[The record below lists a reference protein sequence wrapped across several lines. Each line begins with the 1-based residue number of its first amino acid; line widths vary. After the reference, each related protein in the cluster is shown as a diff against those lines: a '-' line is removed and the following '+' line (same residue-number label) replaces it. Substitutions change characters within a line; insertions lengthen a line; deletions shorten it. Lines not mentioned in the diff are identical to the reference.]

1 MHKFLFPD
9 FKQLIMHVAECSV
22 GVMIATG
29 TLSIK
34 KHIDYVL
41 MEINSSFSLTIRS
54 YFILIPCKLLLL
66 YRLGILFNFYT
77 KNL

>member
-41 MEINSSFSLTIRS
+41 MEINSSF
-54 YFILIPCKLLLL
+54 FIDYQI
-66 YRLGILFNFYT
+66 
-77 KNL
+77 